1 MWRFQINQT
10 PLPLRGMMILLV
22 SVTKQIDTA
31 FLELDSGASLY
42 NEARPEYAGSWTV
55 NVQ

>member
-1 MWRFQINQT
+1 
-10 PLPLRGMMILLV
+10 MMILLV